1 MKTSLPGTMLNF
13 SCSLVEICNDFV
25 FQHFQDVVMTLIIC
39 ASFIVKYVTCYV
51 CYIYIGGSRISRT
64 EGGGNSWIWGKTP
77 DLLFG
82 KILAENGMKMKEIE
96 PTGHVPSA
104 SLDPPMFYIGGCPV
118 NIKK

>member
-1 MKTSLPGTMLNF
+1 MCLFHCK
-13 SCSLVEICNDFV
+13 ICDLLRLLHLHWRIQDFP
-25 FQHFQDVVMTLIIC
+25 D
-39 ASFIVKYVTCYV
+39 
-51 CYIYIGGSRISRT
+51 GG
-64 EGGGNSWIWGKTP
+64 GGGNSWIWGKTL

-96 PTGHVPSA
+96 PRGYVPSA